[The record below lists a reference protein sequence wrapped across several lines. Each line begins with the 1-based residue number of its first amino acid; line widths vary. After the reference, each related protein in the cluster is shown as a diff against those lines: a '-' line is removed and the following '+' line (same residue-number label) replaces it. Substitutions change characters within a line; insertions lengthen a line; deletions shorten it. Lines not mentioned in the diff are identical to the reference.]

1 MGWWLEQVVP
11 RVAHACLDVAEVREL
26 RPPVCEGLAG
36 DVAEIGFGS
45 GLNVPHYPAEVAGV
59 WAIEPSDVAWRM
71 ARSRLAGSRIPVHR
85 AGLDGQAMDLPDDR
99 FDAVLS
105 TFTLCTIPDVDVALA
120 EVSRVLRPGGTFRFL
135 EHGRSPEPRV
145 ARWQDRMQPVY
156 GPVAGGCHLN
166 RPIADIVDRSSL
178 TVERVDRFH
187 AGGAKPFAY
196 VFRGH
201 ARKAA

>member
-11 RVAHACLDVAEVREL
+11 RVAHACLDVAEVRKL

-71 ARSRLAGSRIPVHR
+71 ARPRLAGSRIPVHR
-85 AGLDGQAMDLPDDR
+85 AGLDGQAVDLPDDR

-120 EVSRVLRPGGTFRFL
+120 EVSRVLRPGGTFHFL
-135 EHGRSPEPRV
+135 ENGR
-145 ARWQDRMQPVY
+145 
-156 GPVAGGCHLN
+156 
-166 RPIADIVDRSSL
+166 
-178 TVERVDRFH
+178 
-187 AGGAKPFAY
+187 
-196 VFRGH
+196 
-201 ARKAA
+201 